1 VGAPA
6 VAPDT
11 SPGHVWQGSPG
22 GGWWGGWAPYGGLT
36 VVPNRAGAGR
46 ASEVHQAVDRAAE
59 SAHDRRMSD
68 VTFRDF
74 AGAAMRGDTATAA
87 AVLRTLLG
95 LGPEQA
101 VAATEYFRG
110 RMADPA
116 FLPKAMGLRTAVTS
130 GTDAQ
135 IAALLEE
142 SFGLDAASRDAAV
155 ATLRTRYPAPA
166 P

>member
-1 VGAPA
+1 
-6 VAPDT
+6 
-11 SPGHVWQGSPG
+11 
-22 GGWWGGWAPYGGLT
+22 
-36 VVPNRAGAGR
+36 
-46 ASEVHQAVDRAAE
+46 
-59 SAHDRRMSD
+59 MSD

-74 AGAAMRGDTATAA
+74 AGAVMRDDPAAAA

-95 LGPEQA
+95 LGPEEA
-101 VAATEYFRG
+101 VAATEHFRG

-135 IAALLEE
+135 IAALLED
-142 SFGLDAASRDAAV
+142 SFGLTGAARDSAV
-155 ATLRTRYPAPA
+155 AALRTRYPAPA